1 MEEGTATD
9 SNILVWRVPWTE
21 EPVWAIVRRVTESD
35 LAKATEHVHRHQMKT
50 RGSKTSNF

>member
-1 MEEGTATD
+1 MEEGMATH

-21 EPVWAIVRRVTESD
+21 EPVWAIVRKVTESD